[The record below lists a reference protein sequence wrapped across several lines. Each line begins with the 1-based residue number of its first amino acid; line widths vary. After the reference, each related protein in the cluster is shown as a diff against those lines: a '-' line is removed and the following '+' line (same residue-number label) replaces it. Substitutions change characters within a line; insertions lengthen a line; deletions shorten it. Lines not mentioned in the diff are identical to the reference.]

1 MTTHTRTI
9 TSIIA
14 EGTSNAAGATTRGVV
29 DVRGADM
36 IKVHV
41 RITNGASAPTI
52 QAEGRILFADT
63 DGATPGAAADGAAWK
78 TEVSGITPGTVAS
91 AVRNYVAYF
100 PGGQTHIEVE
110 VTGNTGQAVTC
121 EATCVATVFS

>member
-1 MTTHTRTI
+1 MTTHTRVI
-9 TSIIA
+9 TTVIA

-36 IKVHV
+36 IKLHV

-52 QAEGRILFADT
+52 QAEGRIMFADT
-63 DGATPGAAADGAAWK
+63 DGATPATGADGAAWK

-100 PGGQTHIEVE
+100 PGGQTHLQVE
-110 VTGNTGQAVTC
+110 ITNNTGQAVTC
-121 EATCVATVFS
+121 EATCIATTFS